1 MSGQSQ
7 EQKDEWETKLIS
19 SIEELNIAAENQE
32 GWKYFWKA
40 GMSSLTILPSSQ
52 DWNGFNRK
60 AKHIQLY

>member
-32 GWKYFWKA
+32 GGKYSWKA
-40 GMSSLTILPSSQ
+40 GMSLLTILP
-52 DWNGFNRK
+52 
-60 AKHIQLY
+60 

>member
-7 EQKDEWETKLIS
+7 EQRDEWEKKLIN

-40 GMSSLTILPSSQ
+40 GMSSLTILP
-52 DWNGFNRK
+52 
-60 AKHIQLY
+60 